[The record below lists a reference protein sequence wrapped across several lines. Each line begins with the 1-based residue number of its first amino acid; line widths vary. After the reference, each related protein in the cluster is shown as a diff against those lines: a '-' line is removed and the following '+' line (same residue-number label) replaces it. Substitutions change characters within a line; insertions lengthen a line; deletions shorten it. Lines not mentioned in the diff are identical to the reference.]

1 MAASDATTE
10 LSRQLEVVRV
20 DQINTNNDLLQVDT
34 KAEGCS
40 EMITM
45 LTAAIED
52 QDKLLVTQQKIN
64 RDNEKNFDGIF
75 KFMAEMKVALSKL
88 QHSAGAIR

>member
-1 MAASDATTE
+1 MTSSNVTAE
-10 LSRQLEVVRV
+10 LPRQIEQLRV

-52 QDKLLVTQQKIN
+52 QDKLLVSQQKIN

-75 KFMAEMKVALSKL
+75 KFMTEMKVVLSKL
-88 QHSAGAIR
+88 QYSAGAIG